1 MPARNP
7 IVFLRI
13 LPFFI
18 AVMAVLF
25 APLRTPGQP
34 VLKGEYHL
42 LSGIAFSNPGEWL
55 PGVQLVSIHLDQRFD
70 HGRFFARTDIRNRFE
85 ASADSLEWALPEVWL
100 ELYFSSS
107 DLRIGRQILQ
117 PGHSPFQAPVDRI
130 QPVDLRNFL
139 LEPESSLRR
148 GTIALAYSY
157 YLGDSRF
164 RLLLS
169 PVPTPTLLP
178 RPDSRWFAHIPV
190 PAGIPVR
197 VDAPENRRGIAQ
209 PQFAL
214 LWDSGIVGPLELQA
228 GALYW
233 TPSNPAYRK
242 QIRISSPDNPL
253 PSPVITL
260 TEHFTPSWIFTGAV
274 SLQLSTALSVT
285 GEAAWFREKAFDRIP
300 GTLLAFQ
307 WDVPDLTLLPVITQI
322 IATEDEGFLSTHS
335 AVETLLGMQYSGSL
349 LTLGAQWSTQIIPDP
364 HPDVIQDALFH
375 LLAASA
381 RRELFRQRLASEL
394 TIVYQPNGKDFW
406 VRTEHTYD
414 LMDNVNVSAGAHFFG
429 GPLPQVN
436 YGHPSFGSYRSN
448 SLIYAGIR
456 FFF

>member
-1 MPARNP
+1 M
-7 IVFLRI
+7 FLRI
-13 LPFFI
+13 LPLFI
-18 AVMAVLF
+18 AVLTVLF
-25 APLRTPGQP
+25 APSRTPAQP
-34 VLKGEYHL
+34 VLKGEYHFL
-42 LSGIAFSNPGEWL
+42 AGIAFSNPDEWV
-55 PGVQLVSIHLDQRFD
+55 PGVQRVSINLDHRFD
-70 HGRFFARTDIRNRFE
+70 RGRFFARTDIRNRFE

-100 ELYFSSS
+100 ELYFPNS

-139 LEPESSLRR
+139 LEPEPSLRR

-169 PVPTPTLLP
+169 PVPTPAHLP

-197 VDAPENRRGIAQ
+197 VDASENRQGITQ

-214 LWDSGIVGPLELQA
+214 LWDSGTIGPLELQA

-233 TPSNPAYRK
+233 TPSTPAYRK
-242 QIRISSPDNPL
+242 HIRIFSPDNPV
-253 PSPVITL
+253 PSPDILL
-260 TEHFTPSWIFTGAV
+260 TEQFTPSWILTGAF
-274 SLQLSTALSVT
+274 SLQITTALTVT
-285 GEAAWFREKAFDRIP
+285 AEAAWFREKAFDRIP
-300 GTLLAFQ
+300 ETLLSFQ
-307 WDVPDLTLLPVITQI
+307 WDEPDLTLIPLITQI
-322 IATEDEGFLSTHS
+322 VEAEDEGFLSTHS
-335 AVETLLGMQYSGSL
+335 AFETLLGMQYSGSL

-364 HPDVIQDALFH
+364 HPYVIQDSIFH
-375 LLAASA
+375 QLAATV
-381 RRELFRQRLASEL
+381 RRDLLRQRLASDL

-406 VRTEHTYD
+406 LRTEHTYD
-414 LMDNVNVSAGAHFFG
+414 LMDNVNISAGAHFFG
-429 GPLPQVN
+429 GPLPQAN

-448 SLIYAGIR
+448 SLIYVGIR

>member
-1 MPARNP
+1 VPARNP